1 MFCAREEGLPEWQ
14 VPATGG
20 AHGHAR
26 ADTSITINDDS
37 MGTAWGQHGDNV
49 SKRATLR
56 PEATNDCEGD
66 TRDVD
71 VPVAMMA
78 RDWETAG
85 R

>member
-1 MFCAREEGLPEWQ
+1 MFRAREEGLPEWQ

-26 ADTSITINDDS
+26 ADTSIKINDDS
-37 MGTAWGQHGDNV
+37 MGTAWGTAWGQREQKSNPAPGSHD
-49 SKRATLR
+49 
-56 PEATNDCEGD
+56 DCEGD